1 MGRPG
6 HTHGFLLLLPGELLD
21 PCGHIDPES
30 PVVRLGSN
38 FTAVC
43 VLQEKCMDY
52 FHVNADYI
60 FWKTNHETVPRT
72 QYAVIN
78 RTASSVTFADVALL
92 NTQLTC
98 NIRTFGQ
105 IDQNVYGVRVVSG
118 CECSVPPGGWDASYV
133 FSVVCGSQ
141 ASAFGTHLFL
151 QTSLGAEPQF
161 HDEYAENPKNEV
173 VCCP

>member
-60 FWKTNHETVPRT
+60 FWKTNHETVPRA

-78 RTASSVTFADVALL
+78 RTASSVTFTNVALL

-118 CECSVPPGGWDASYV
+118 CEFSVPPARLGRELRVQCCVWVSGQCLLDTFV
-133 FSVVCGSQ
+133 FTNKLRS
-141 ASAFGTHLFL
+141 GT
-151 QTSLGAEPQF
+151 TIS
-161 HDEYAENPKNEV
+161 
-173 VCCP
+173 